1 MSGIA
6 RAWGLIAL
14 LALFLSPWQ
23 APAHEP
29 RVTPLPPEPAA
40 VIGGPFQL
48 VAHTGATVT
57 DRDFRGRYLLVFFG
71 FTDCPDVCPLAL
83 QNMALALEDLAA
95 ESEMA
100 RALFITV
107 DPERDSPDVLAHHVA
122 HFHPNMVG
130 LTGSPAQIEA
140 AAAAFHVHYRRP
152 GQENSAPAAGGLI
165 EHSAYIYL
173 LGPDGKYR
181 HAFHHSVS
189 PSAIMEKMRELLADE
204 R

>member
-83 QNMALALEDLAA
+83 QNMALALED
-95 ESEMA
+95 SG
-100 RALFITV
+100 V
-107 DPERDSPDVLAHHVA
+107 
-122 HFHPNMVG
+122 
-130 LTGSPAQIEA
+130 
-140 AAAAFHVHYRRP
+140 
-152 GQENSAPAAGGLI
+152 
-165 EHSAYIYL
+165 
-173 LGPDGKYR
+173 
-181 HAFHHSVS
+181 
-189 PSAIMEKMRELLADE
+189 
-204 R
+204 